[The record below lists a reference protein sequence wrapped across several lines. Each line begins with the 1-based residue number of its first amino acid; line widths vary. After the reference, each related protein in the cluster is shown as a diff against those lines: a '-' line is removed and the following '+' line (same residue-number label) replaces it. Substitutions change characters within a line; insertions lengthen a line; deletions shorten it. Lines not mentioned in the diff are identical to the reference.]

1 MSSVL
6 KAGWFASRVI
16 APNTSTLILP
26 VLEMIEDPTSV
37 LSVFFDTSLKSF
49 VLLLDVQ
56 PGHSMYTN
64 LSDDEQ
70 TEFLLKISVISD
82 INDRRL
88 TKYNTVI
95 SKETETA
102 DSFKTESELQQNINL
117 DTIRYG
123 STEKAPPVTSFA
135 LFGGINATSF
145 LSILKN
151 KANDQNKPES
161 AQVLVVVDYLR
172 TEIMRNHYQI
182 GVIVMPRISG
192 SIPMAGITITWD
204 IVAEQIAS
212 VLQIVIKQ
220 KSIPFD
226 LHNNNQL
233 FNPTT
238 GNLVIID
245 YGRTSGLL
253 EPGDKFLDTPTK
265 QQILTKIT
273 TEYEVLFNRFEQEY
287 TDIPYDPNNELHD
300 RICEYMR
307 EVLLWIKEIEIH
319 GNMIYFPGRYV
330 SDPEEASR
338 MKFIVSVMKLPP
350 GNQCQLFYNAFKKLV
365 GSIDVSDE
373 ELTYSRIR
381 EYISEGRI
389 IGFGDV
395 TSGDFYCDIPHSI
408 GSFIMH
414 TTEPLPIPVLA
425 NFAPNMNS
433 NTNSSQTVPYTQTAS
448 NTQTVPYTQNPSSS
462 PPFQTFF
469 GFRFGGAPM
478 RTKSKLKSYRN
489 ISPKYVKNRSKFLT
503 SKRKIKN
510 NEKLGKQ
517 QKTRKTIKTKKTKK
531 N

>member
-1 MSSVL
+1 MSSLL
-6 KAGWFASRVI
+6 KDGWFESRGI
-16 APNTSTLILP
+16 APPNTSTLILP

-117 DTIRYG
+117 DTVRYG

-151 KANDQNKPES
+151 KAIGQNRPES

-172 TEIMRNHYQI
+172 TEIMRYNYQI

-192 SIPMAGITITWD
+192 SIPMAANTFITWD

-226 LHNNNQL
+226 LQ
-233 FNPTT
+233 
-238 GNLVIID
+238 
-245 YGRTSGLL
+245 
-253 EPGDKFLDTPTK
+253 
-265 QQILTKIT
+265 
-273 TEYEVLFNRFEQEY
+273 
-287 TDIPYDPNNELHD
+287 
-300 RICEYMR
+300 
-307 EVLLWIKEIEIH
+307 
-319 GNMIYFPGRYV
+319 
-330 SDPEEASR
+330 
-338 MKFIVSVMKLPP
+338 
-350 GNQCQLFYNAFKKLV
+350 
-365 GSIDVSDE
+365 
-373 ELTYSRIR
+373 
-381 EYISEGRI
+381 
-389 IGFGDV
+389 
-395 TSGDFYCDIPHSI
+395 
-408 GSFIMH
+408 
-414 TTEPLPIPVLA
+414 
-425 NFAPNMNS
+425 
-433 NTNSSQTVPYTQTAS
+433 
-448 NTQTVPYTQNPSSS
+448 
-462 PPFQTFF
+462 
-469 GFRFGGAPM
+469 
-478 RTKSKLKSYRN
+478 
-489 ISPKYVKNRSKFLT
+489 
-503 SKRKIKN
+503 
-510 NEKLGKQ
+510 
-517 QKTRKTIKTKKTKK
+517 
-531 N
+531 

>member
-1 MSSVL
+1 MSSLL
-6 KAGWFASRVI
+6 KDGWFTSRSI

-64 LSDDEQ
+64 LSDVEQ

-82 INDRRL
+82 RNDVSL
-88 TKYNTVI
+88 TKYTNANI
-95 SKETETA
+95 SKSTESA

-151 KANDQNKPES
+151 KAIGQNRPES

-172 TEIMRNHYQI
+172 TVIMRYNYQI

-226 LHNNNQL
+226 LHSNNQL

-253 EPGDKFLDTPTK
+253 EPGDEFLDTPTK
-265 QQILTKIT
+265 QQILHKIT
-273 TEYEVLFNRFEQEY
+273 TEYEILFNGLEHEY
-287 TDIPYDPNNELHD
+287 TDILYDPNNKLH
-300 RICEYMR
+300 RHICQYMSS
-307 EVLLWIKEIEIH
+307 VLSWIKEIEIH
-319 GNMIYFPGRYV
+319 GNMTRFPGRYD
-330 SDPEEASR
+330 SNPETASR
-338 MKFIVSVMKLPP
+338 MKFIGSVMTLPP
-350 GNQCQLFYNAFKKLV
+350 DEQCRVFYNAFKKLV
-365 GSIDVSDE
+365 DSIVVSDE
-373 ELTYSRIR
+373 ELTHSRIR

-389 IGFGDV
+389 IGFRGV

-425 NFAPNMNS
+425 SFAPAFNANQNA
-433 NTNSSQTVPYTQTAS
+433 NTQTVPYTQTAS
-448 NTQTVPYTQNPSSS
+448 YTQNPSSTS
-462 PPFQTFF
+462 PFPTFS
-469 GFRFGGAPM
+469 GFSSSGGTPM

-517 QKTRKTIKTKKTKK
+517 RKTRKTKKTKK
-531 N
+531 PKKN